1 MESVVSYRVL
11 DGDRGFVD
19 LLAGARYNYLDMEL
33 SFHQDSEG
41 IREFSRGYLLEKQR
55 RPEEA
60 LAFYQHFVETYDQ
73 ENRLIYV
80 YDEAKERLERLRD
93 QQQAY
98 LSQRDNVDIQL
109 SEAEALAQNK
119 DTLDE
124 AKKIWISV
132 VKDFRSN
139 DFFQI
144 QVQRADAAL
153 TLHANVSD
161 SIDDAEIKS
170 ESKSG
175 AANDQATSEESAET
189 EKLLKGSKAADERDD
204 EKEKQ

>member
-1 MESVVSYRVL
+1 M
-11 DGDRGFVD
+11 
-19 LLAGARYNYLDMEL
+19 
-33 SFHQDSEG
+33 
-41 IREFSRGYLLEKQR
+41 
-55 RPEEA
+55 
-60 LAFYQHFVETYDQ
+60 ETYDQ

-109 SEAEALAQNK
+109 SEAESLAQNK

-161 SIDDAEIKS
+161 SIDDAEIKF

-189 EKLLKGSKAADERDD
+189 EKQLKGSKAADERDD